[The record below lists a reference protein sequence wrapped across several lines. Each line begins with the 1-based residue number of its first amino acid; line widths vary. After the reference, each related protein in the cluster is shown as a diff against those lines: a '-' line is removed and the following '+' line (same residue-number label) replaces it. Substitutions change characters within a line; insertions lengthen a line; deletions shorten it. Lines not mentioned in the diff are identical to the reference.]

1 MRAGAALLAL
11 PVSIALCALVPAAT
25 DAQSAHTDGLG
36 NITMA
41 LAGDATIN
49 RRLSVYEEPE
59 YLRMTDII
67 RKATVAYV
75 NLETLLHDYEDDAF
89 PAASPATYQRGAP
102 EMAKELVWM
111 GFDIVSTANNHSMD
125 FGVGGLRSTLRA
137 TRAAGLTA
145 SGTGENLALARAP
158 GYRETA
164 GGRVALISASSTFN
178 DEDRAGHQRADLR
191 GRPGLNPIRFETTN
205 VVTAAQM
212 EALRQIRRDLRLGG
226 GGGSDA
232 GESLNFQGNRY
243 VVGDRPHVITTAHKG
258 DLAEIVA
265 AVKDAKR
272 QADWVIVSS
281 HTHEGPSR
289 TEPAQ
294 FLVEFARAVID
305 AGADLFVGHGPHV
318 LRGIEIYK
326 GKPIFYSLGVFI
338 SQSETAALQ
347 GYDNYESY
355 ASSTLNPFSAT
366 PSEFYDARNARS
378 GGGRS
383 IDEER
388 WTSAMAVADFRGG
401 NLSEIR
407 LYPVDLGFHLPR
419 SQQGRPVLATGAKAR
434 EILEGVRK
442 LSEPLGTQVEVREG
456 VAVIRFPAATRAEA
470 TPRPAPND

>member
-1 MRAGAALLAL
+1 MRMRTGAAFLAL
-11 PVSIALCALVPAAT
+11 PVSIALCALVPAPA

-36 NITMA
+36 NISMA
-41 LAGDATIN
+41 LAGDATLN

-59 YLRMTDII
+59 YLRMTEVI

-89 PAASPATYQRGAP
+89 PTASPATYQRGAP

-125 FGVGGLRSTLRA
+125 FGVGGLRSTLKA
-137 TRAAGLTA
+137 ARAAGLTA

-178 DEDRAGHQRADLR
+178 EQDRAGHQRADMR
-191 GRPGLNPIRFETTN
+191 GRPGLNPIRFETTH

-212 EALRQIRRDLRLGG
+212 DALRQIRRDLRL

-243 VVGDRPHVITTAHKG
+243 VVGDRPNITTTAHKG

-272 QADWVIVSS
+272 QADWVVVSS
-281 HTHEGPSR
+281 HTHEGVSR

-305 AGADLFVGHGPHV
+305 AGADVFVGHGPHV

-326 GKPIFYSLGVFI
+326 GRPIFYSLGVFI

-355 ASSTLNPFSAT
+355 ASTLNPFSAT
-366 PSEFYDARNARS
+366 PSQFYDVRNERS

-383 IDEER
+383 VDEER
-388 WTSAMAVADFRGG
+388 WTSAMAVTDFRAGK
-401 NLSEIR
+401 LAEIR
-407 LYPVDLGFHLPR
+407 LYPVDLGFELKR
-419 SQQGRPVLATGAKAR
+419 SQQGRPVMATGAKAR
-434 EILEGVRK
+434 EILEGIRK
-442 LSEPLGTQVEVREG
+442 LSEPFGTQIEVREG
-456 VAVIRFPAATRAEA
+456 VGVIRFPAGARADVV
-470 TPRPAPND
+470 PRPAPND